1 MELISLKDK
10 LFFLK
15 IYSFIKVNW
24 MSLVLGIG
32 ILYTMFIAKNK
43 EDNIKLLI
51 SERERISKEHQQT
64 LANIQSQ
71 VENEIKKRQE
81 IEKKYNDLM
90 DKIKNEYDQ
99 GVIEIA
105 ETKKKEI
112 KDLIKRNHENPAAM
126 ANSIN
131 QLFGIQII
139 EMKEI
144 T

>member
-1 MELISLKDK
+1 MELISLKNK

-15 IYSFIKVNW
+15 IYSFIKTNW
-24 MSLVLGIG
+24 LSFILGIG
-32 ILYTMFIAKNK
+32 IIYAAMIAKNK
-43 EDNIKLLI
+43 EENISLLI
-51 SERERISKEHQQT
+51 SERERINEEHQKT
-64 LANIQSQ
+64 LENIQSQ

-90 DKIKNEYDQ
+90 LKIKNEYDQ

-112 KDLIKRNHENPAAM
+112 KALIERNNENPEAM

-131 QLFGIQII
+131 QLFGIQLI

>member
-24 MSLVLGIG
+24 MSLLLGVG
-32 ILYTMFIAKNK
+32 LLYTAIVAKNK

-51 SERERISKEHQQT
+51 SERERVNKEHQEI
-64 LANIQSQ
+64 LRNIQNQ
-71 VENEIKKRQE
+71 FENEIKKRQE

-90 DKIKNEYDQ
+90 LKIKNEYDQ

-112 KDLIKRNHENPAAM
+112 KALIERNNENPAAM

-131 QLFGIQII
+131 QLFGIQIN
-139 EMKEI
+139 EMKDI